1 MHRSTYHWLRT
12 IGVSLAAV
20 LAVSTATIAQ
30 DAAHPADAPL
40 RGAAEVGY
48 EPFMYP
54 KPDGTVQGFNFDL
67 NTELAKRLGRPSF
80 EVVSVP
86 WPNIFAGLYAGRYEY
101 IAAPVTIT
109 ESRANEMLFTEPYL
123 DVQQGFLT
131 LENKR
136 ILSMDD
142 LKGKKISVVSGSVQD
157 DWGTEN
163 AAQYGI
169 EMMRFDTSPDSLEAV
184 AIGRADAQ
192 LNDLQAA
199 SWTVKTQG
207 RYVVDT
213 ILPPTG
219 RALALAFRPDDT
231 EFRDQ
236 VENEL
241 ECMKLDGT
249 LAQIYENWFGAP
261 PPEGSWTV
269 RADLDGFGAPDWKGY
284 AAAAHEPTCD

>member
-1 MHRSTYHWLRT
+1 
-12 IGVSLAAV
+12 
-20 LAVSTATIAQ
+20 
-30 DAAHPADAPL
+30 
-40 RGAAEVGY
+40 
-48 EPFMYP
+48 
-54 KPDGTVQGFNFDL
+54 
-67 NTELAKRLGRPSF
+67 
-80 EVVSVP
+80 
-86 WPNIFAGLYAGRYEY
+86 GLYAGRYEY

-241 ECMKLDGT
+241 ECMKLD
-249 LAQIYENWFGAP
+249 
-261 PPEGSWTV
+261 
-269 RADLDGFGAPDWKGY
+269 
-284 AAAAHEPTCD
+284 